1 MKSLNKWRNDPE
13 LISYLGAPFRYIN
26 KETDDAWFQSYQKS
40 RSSQVRCA
48 IVTERSQN
56 AIGFVN
62 LTDIDPVSLSCEFH
76 ILIGE
81 SSRRG
86 KGIGTEAT
94 RLMLEHAFGNLN
106 MHRVWLKVLQ
116 QNKRAIKVYENLG
129 FKKEGVLREAAY
141 KQGKYHNFLLMSIL
155 QREFYRKQK

>member
-26 KETDDAWFQSYQKS
+26 KETDDAWFQSYQRS

-48 IVTERSQN
+48 IVTERSRR
-56 AIGFVN
+56 AVGFVN
-62 LTDIDPVSLSCEFH
+62 LTDIDPVSRSCEFH
-76 ILIGE
+76 ILIGD
-81 SSRRG
+81 SSRRN

-129 FKKEGVLREAAY
+129 FKKEGLLREAAY
-141 KQGKYHNFLLMSIL
+141 KQGKYHSFLLMSIL
-155 QREFYRKQK
+155 QREFYKKQK